1 MGTFVAK
8 RDDLTR
14 KWFVIDA
21 DGQPLGRVAVE
32 AAKLLRGKHKPI
44 FTPNVDCGDH
54 VIIVNAAKAVLTGNS
69 KAGEPIYHHSGYP
82 GGLKSVDRGEMLEKT
97 PVKSDDEGRE
107 GNAPAQQAR
116 RCYASRSCGFT
127 PDRITLR
134 KPSSLYEVLRVELAH
149 LFNLRR
155 KV

>member
-8 RDDLTR
+8 QDDLTR

-54 VIIVNAAKAVLTGNS
+54 VIIINAAKAVLTGNS
-69 KAGEPIYHHSGYP
+69 KPDELIYHHSGFP
-82 GGLKSVDRGEMLEKT
+82 GGIKSEARGHMLDKT
-97 PVKSDDEGRE
+97 PVKSMTKAVKGMLPHNKLGDAIFRKLRVYAGADHTQE
-107 GNAPAQQAR
+107 AQQ
-116 RCYASRSCGFT
+116 
-127 PDRITLR
+127 P
-134 KPSSLYEVLRVELAH
+134 VE
-149 LFNLRR
+149 F
-155 KV
+155 KFS